1 MSLFLSA
8 LINLVYLSYIFI
20 SSPYYLFRILTNRN
34 YRLGLKQRL
43 GYIPTCPDNKKQ
55 CIWFVCASVGELL
68 ATHRLITEAEKQLL
82 KYNIVISTL
91 TPTAYRLAKE
101 NFLHHTVIFFP
112 LDLSFIIRKVIKQ
125 LKPSLIIL
133 VEQELWPNF
142 IITAFRQQVPII
154 LINGQMSQKTVQMYR
169 SLTTLVVRWFLN
181 KLACFGVQ
189 TDEYAQRFCDLGA
202 LPERVETVGNM
213 KYDMDIETVNIEP
226 LKSCYQ
232 INDTARIL
240 IAGSTHHPEEEI
252 VVHIYER
259 LKASFP
265 DLRLILA
272 PRHPERIGS
281 IETYLK
287 SRNLAYIKRSQL
299 PVSEDIKQRI
309 ILIDTI
315 GELKKLYPMA
325 TIAFVGGSLVNIGGH
340 NILEPVL
347 VMKPVVFGPYLV
359 DDVRKSADL
368 LINAGAGWEIKGKD
382 ELYQRF
388 KWALENPEK
397 ANQAGIQGKEM
408 IKHHQGATQRYLRM
422 IQRFIY

>member
-1 MSLFLSA
+1 MHIFLDF
-8 LINLVYLSYIFI
+8 IYLSFI
-20 SSPYYLFRILTNRN
+20 MLASPYYLFKLITDNN
-34 YRLGLKQRL
+34 YRFGLKQRWGSL
-43 GYIPTCPDNKKQ
+43 PFKFDSSKKRL
-55 CIWFVCASVGELL
+55 WFVCASVGELL
-68 ATHRLITEAEKQLL
+68 AVQGLISK
-82 KYNIVISTL
+82 IVKTLPEYDIIISTV

-101 NFLHHTVIFFP
+101 KFAEHTVIFFP
-112 LDLSFIIRKVIKQ
+112 LDFSLVIKKVIKQ

-133 VEQELWPNF
+133 VEQEIWPNF
-142 IITAFRQQVPII
+142 IVTASRQQVPII

-169 SLTTLVVRWFLN
+169 LLTTLVVGWFLN

-189 TDEYAQRFCDLGA
+189 TDEYAQRFCNVGA
-202 LPERVETVGNM
+202 RPERVETMGNM
-213 KYDMDIETVNIEP
+213 KYDMVIELANIES

-252 VVHIYER
+252 VLHTYER
-259 LKASFP
+259 LKVSFP

-299 PVSEDIKQRI
+299 PVSEDIRQRI

-315 GELKKLYPMA
+315 GELKKIYPMG

-368 LINAGAGWEIKGKD
+368 LIHAGAGWEIKGKD

-422 IQRFIY
+422 IQRFIS